1 MMAIFPGQTN
11 TDHELGPWASSMQGS
26 QGSDSG
32 VRLFADHAAAIT
44 VAHVNTG
51 WKAFLHRGDAVFPDL
66 LARIPTVAAVVAFDQ
81 AVTGWWLAGVCA
93 GAVLLEI
100 FFWINVGLPRAV
112 RKGSEEFKRAY
123 YGTEWHP

>member
-1 MMAIFPGQTN
+1 MSSAHFHEYKRARRRFRLLFYALCFAIYAGGTAAGGQ
-11 TDHELGPWASSMQGS
+11 P
-26 QGSDSG
+26 
-32 VRLFADHAAAIT
+32 
-44 VAHVNTG
+44 
-51 WKAFLHRGDAVFPDL
+51 
-66 LARIPTVAAVVAFDQ
+66 
-81 AVTGWWLAGVCA
+81 VTGWWWVGICA